1 MSTAA
6 SAQSQGG
13 TPAPLPSFA
22 LGSLSAESAVFSAA
36 GARPYNEDRLGQR
49 QTSVAAFWAVA
60 DGLGGHEGGAR
71 AATLAVDSG
80 LAAAV
85 DPSPANLE
93 DRLKQALNMAH
104 AVVRTEQKNGTGFAD
119 MRSTLVLLGIT
130 GADLGWAHCGDS
142 RLYRFHDGKLAWRTR
157 DHSAAQLLVT
167 AGEIT
172 DADISSH
179 PDRSRL
185 VSCLGGTNPLMIAAR
200 RVGRS
205 PAAGDRFLLCS
216 DGLWENFSDGELAEA
231 ATAAASPTV
240 FLEGLAARIA
250 AAAHPGQDN
259 YSAIAVFIG
268 PA

>member
-1 MSTAA
+1 
-6 SAQSQGG
+6 
-13 TPAPLPSFA
+13 LNV
-22 LGSLSAESAVFSAA
+22 ESAVISAA

-49 QTSVAAFWAVA
+49 QTREAAIWAVA

-85 DPSPANLE
+85 DPTPANLE
-93 DRLKQALNMAH
+93 DRLRQALSMAH
-104 AVVRTEQKNGTGFAD
+104 AAVRAEQKSGTGFAD
-119 MRSTLVLLGIT
+119 MRSTLVLLGIAA
-130 GADLGWAHCGDS
+130 GDIAWAHCGDS
-142 RLYRFHDGKLAWRTR
+142 RLYRFCEGKLAWRTH

-167 AGEIT
+167 AGEIS

-185 VSCLGGTNPLMIAAR
+185 VSCLGGTSPLMIAAR
-200 RVGRS
+200 RAGRP

-216 DGLWENFSDGELAEA
+216 DGLWENFSDGELLESVM
-231 ATAAASPTV
+231 TALNPAGL
-240 FLEGLAARIA
+240 LEGLAERIV
-250 AAAHPGQDN
+250 AAAHPSQDN

-268 PA
+268 LA

>member
-1 MSTAA
+1 V
-6 SAQSQGG
+6 
-13 TPAPLPSFA
+13 
-22 LGSLSAESAVFSAA
+22 ESAVSSAA

-49 QTSVAAFWAVA
+49 RAREAAFWALA
-60 DGLGGHEGGAR
+60 DGLGGHAGGAR
-71 AATLAVDSG
+71 AAALAVDSG
-80 LAAAV
+80 LAAAA
-85 DPSPANLE
+85 DPTPADLE
-93 DRLKQALNMAH
+93 DRLKQAVNMAH
-104 AVVRTEQKNGTGFAD
+104 AAVRAEQKSGAGFAD

-130 GADLGWAHCGDS
+130 AGDIAWAHCGDS
-142 RLYRFHDGKLAWRTR
+142 RLYRFGDGKLAWRTH

-172 DADISSH
+172 DADLSSH

-200 RVGRS
+200 RVGRP

-216 DGLWENFSDGELAEA
+216 DGLWENFTDGELVE
-231 ATAAASPTV
+231 ATAAAASPAA
-240 FLEGLAARIA
+240 LLRGLAAHIA

-259 YSAIAVFIG
+259 YSAIAVFIS